1 MQEYSDIAQEP
12 ISAHDSRQL
21 PLPPP
26 SLSAS
31 SNDRGGSSI
40 CGDITF
46 SRLTGRYPNRYHYSK
61 YRRKCHTN
69 SFKRV
74 KTSHKILIIFHMSRG
89 GELCL
94 KNVSLRIRGGEKVA
108 VVGRTGAGKSSVAM
122 MLFRMVE
129 KVEGSVVIDESDIM
143 RMDLARHR
151 ARITIIPQEYA
162 LFQGT
167 LRHNLDPEGK
177 YSDNHLIDA
186 FRQSGTMDF
195 LQQGDHSKQ

>member
-1 MQEYSDIAQEP
+1 
-12 ISAHDSRQL
+12 
-21 PLPPP
+21 
-26 SLSAS
+26 
-31 SNDRGGSSI
+31 
-40 CGDITF
+40 
-46 SRLTGRYPNRYHYSK
+46 
-61 YRRKCHTN
+61 
-69 SFKRV
+69 
-74 KTSHKILIIFHMSRG
+74 MSRG

-143 RMDLARHR
+143 RMELARHR

-195 LQQGDHSKQ
+195 LQQGDDSTLQRR